1 MAKKSHREYNNDY
14 PSVTTILGELR
25 NLALEYW
32 FKYNTIQFTNAESE
46 KGKVIGKQIH
56 EAIENYIIN
65 NQLKV
70 DTEYEEE
77 VVYALKSFVLFR
89 TEHPEIELSMPELA
103 LTSEMYKFNGTI
115 DIIGKINSICSS
127 LNLNY
132 TTSSLVG
139 DWKTGK
145 CKDKEKPDVYDSH
158 IYQVSAYVNLY
169 NEVNKANI
177 NRAFIVVLAKDKIAY
192 NLRWVEENEIK
203 DSFSE
208 VFLSALKIL
217 QYKKRSKN
225 GKLSG

>member
-25 NLALEYW
+25 NLGLEYW

-77 VVYALKSFVLFR
+77 VIYALKSFVLFR

-103 LTSEMYKFNGTI
+103 LTSELYKFNGTI
-115 DIIGKINSICSS
+115 DIIGNINKI
-127 LNLNY
+127 
-132 TTSSLVG
+132 SLVG